1 MFLRCLALPFVLFL
15 SVASSHGQ
23 TASTHNDWHKVQ
35 KLKPHTPVAI
45 ALRSGEW
52 LRGNL
57 VLATDTQLRVEQEV
71 MPAGSGLVTLREI
84 QRADVQRVYRIS
96 RPFSKLTRQIIG
108 GAIGLGVAVGVG
120 AIVDSQAK
128 SHEDDGLAAVVT
140 SLITIP
146 IGIAVGG
153 HTHGSEKQKLI
164 YEAPN

>member
-1 MFLRCLALPFVLFL
+1 MFLRCWAVLLIVFL
-15 SVASSHGQ
+15 SIASSHGQ
-23 TASTHNDWHKVQ
+23 APSTHNDWHKVR
-35 KLKPHTPVAI
+35 KLKTHTPLAI

-57 VLATDTQLRVEQEV
+57 VLASDTQLRVEHEV
-71 MPAGSGLVTLREI
+71 MPAGSGLVTLRDI
-84 QRADVQRVYRIS
+84 NRADVYSVYRIS

-108 GAIGLGVAVGVG
+108 GAIGLGIAVGAG

-146 IGIAVGG
+146 VGIAVGG